1 MNISRLL
8 SIAGLTLTIGALAP
22 CAFAQGGA
30 AVNQAPS
37 LGQPGTQAPASA
49 APIGSAS
56 SDYMSH
62 EGNPHMQEPTPAST
76 RNEIQARETETAVE
90 REIVAAKAHGV
101 NVATAERQKWLGS
114 IALSKGDRTAAM
126 SHFNRAKVDLRKAGY
141 RVGRNN
147 VQLNDNRTN
156 LNANE
161 TDQTPNATNMHPNSG
176 AEGAY

>member
-1 MNISRLL
+1 MNIGRLL
-8 SIAGLTLTIGALAP
+8 SIAGLTLTIGSLAP

-62 EGNPHMQEPTPAST
+62 EGNTHANVATPAST
-76 RNEIQARETETAVE
+76 NDEIQARRTETAVE
-90 REIVAAKAHGV
+90 RDIVAAKARGV
-101 NVATAERQKWLGS
+101 NVATAQRQKWLGS
-114 IALSKGDRTAAM
+114 IALSKGDRTEAM
-126 SHFNRAKVDLRKAGY
+126 RHFNRAKVDLRKAGY
-141 RVGRNN
+141 RVGQNN

-161 TDQTPNATNMHPNSG
+161 TDQTPNAANMHPNSG
-176 AEGAY
+176 AAAAY

>member
-1 MNISRLL
+1 MKISRLV
-8 SIAGLTLTIGALAP
+8 SIASLTLTIGALAP

-62 EGNPHMQEPTPAST
+62 EGKTQAQEPTPAST
-76 RNEIQARETETAVE
+76 RDEIRARQTETSVE
-90 REIVAAKAHGV
+90 REIVAAKARGV

-114 IALSKGDRTAAM
+114 IALSKGDRATAM
-126 SHFNRAKVDLRKAGY
+126 KHFNRARADLRKAGY

-147 VQLNDNRTN
+147 MQLNDNRTN

-161 TDQTPNATNMHPNSG
+161 TDQTPNAANMHPNSG
-176 AEGAY
+176 AATAY